1 MSSADIKFMEVVK
14 VLESIEATTQR
25 TVMSRLLSSL
35 LKKTP
40 PNVIDKVIYFI
51 LGQLRPDWEGVELGI
66 AEKLTFKALS
76 NASGASV

>member
-51 LGQLRPDWEGVELGI
+51 LGQL
-66 AEKLTFKALS
+66 KA
-76 NASGASV
+76 

>member
-51 LGQLRPDWEGVELGI
+51 LGQLRPDWGI
-66 AEKLTFKALS
+66 L
-76 NASGASV
+76 